1 MVTKM
6 KNLTNNKEIRGQKGF
21 SLPELLIVLLI
32 ISILAVL
39 ALPQIAAS
47 RRLMRFTGMQR
58 QVVSTL
64 TETRQAAMS
73 QRKPITFQYNDTN
86 KKIILYG
93 GSFGALGD
101 SRNQTVDLTGSGIE
115 PGEISYGRPAGA
127 LTSALAD
134 TSNITPLVSQKLEV
148 TFQSDGSVI
157 NAANAPQNN
166 ALFFFDVNHPSEM
179 AFAVS
184 VLGAGGRV
192 KVWRY
197 NQNIQQYV
205 E

>member
-1 MVTKM
+1 MKTLM
-6 KNLTNNKEIRGQKGF
+6 KNKYTKGQKGF
-21 SLPELLIVLLI
+21 SLPELVIVLLI

-39 ALPQIAAS
+39 ALPQVLSS
-47 RRLMRFTGMQR
+47 RRMFRFSGMQR

-73 QRKPITFQYNDTN
+73 QRTPITLQYNDSTKRIN
-86 KKIILYG
+86 IYG
-93 GSFGALGD
+93 GSFGASGD
-101 SRNQTVDLTGSGIE
+101 SRNRIVELTGTGLQAD
-115 PGEISYGRPAGA
+115 EISYGRPTGA
-127 LTSALAD
+127 LTSALSD
-134 TSNITPLVSQKLEV
+134 TSNLSPLVSNNVTV

-157 NAANAPQNN
+157 DAANAPQNR
-166 ALFFFDVNHPSEM
+166 ALFFFDVNYPDEM

-192 KVWRY
+192 KLWRY
-197 NQNIQQYV
+197 NKNIQTYV